1 MEYIE
6 LTNGEKM
13 TIETFDTVLEYLYQK
28 HCYNEKYG
36 EAITRDFFSRFP
48 CVNLD
53 DELMAVALTTKE
65 HMDMGQ
71 NFYKLTEDEFCDLYD
86 RLRLYWTRNRKN
98 IQ

>member
-1 MEYIE
+1 MDKIIKSKLENCNIE
-6 LTNGEKM
+6 
-13 TIETFDTVLEYLYQK
+13 
-28 HCYNEKYG
+28 
-36 EAITRDFFSRFP
+36 
-48 CVNLD
+48 
-53 DELMAVALTTKE
+53 ELKCLAVALTTKE